1 MATARISIDVNNRVL
16 VGLLGPVAL
25 SLGLGNLPGDTNV
38 ADLVSQIVERVDR
51 LKQSQVSALSA
62 LHNIRMDAETEERA
76 YQLHDQQF
84 RVLNIDDEV
93 VWSSEWKTAGEDG
106 LQHLAAVNQL
116 EEMKQRGTD
125 FGMHVERYQRCRW
138 VNLTTQA
145 HDEPDRYDGGAPDGS

>member
-25 SLGLGNLPGDTNV
+25 SLGLGNLPGDTDA
-38 ADLVSQIVERVDR
+38 ADLVAQIVERVDR
-51 LKQSQVSALSA
+51 LKQNQVGALLA
-62 LHNIRMDAETEERA
+62 LHEERNGTREARRA

-93 VWSSEWKTAGEDG
+93 VWSSEWRVAGEDG
-106 LQHLAAVNQL
+106 LQKLAAVNHL
-116 EEMKQRGTD
+116 EELKQRGTD

-145 HDEPDRYDGGAPDGS
+145 HDEPHNYDGGTPDGD